1 MQRTSQRTRHSLPR
15 RGSAGS
21 LGGSLRSQRGQ
32 AMVEYLV
39 GTLFVV
45 LAVAVIADPSLFG
58 ITRDLL
64 QALKDYFQA
73 FAYAISVAAT

>member
-1 MQRTSQRTRHSLPR
+1 MTRSTTLALTPR
-15 RGSAGS
+15 LFPTTVAR
-21 LGGSLRSQRGQ
+21 QRGQ

-45 LAVAVIADPSLFG
+45 MAVAFIADPSLFSV
-58 ITRDLL
+58 TRDLL
-64 QALKDYFQA
+64 NAVKDYFKA